1 MKVKEL
7 KEIIMNLNDDYD
19 VVMEEQND
27 KVDTVNIQGVE
38 ISIYTKEVVFK
49 NY

>member
-38 ISIYTKEVVFK
+38 ISTYTKEVVFK